1 MEKIMLGVIFLLLA
15 VPLATA
21 NVYITEVMHS
31 PTQTESHSDGE
42 WIELYNSGTEEVNLS
57 NWTLD
62 GKDFEDVSIGTG
74 EYLVVAR
81 ELLDGDDED
90 SESFE
95 TAWGNGNGIWDESF
109 SAVDGGMSLST
120 EDSIVL
126 TDGEYIEEISYNSS
140 FGGES
145 GRTIERVSLDIWQ
158 ESEVGG
164 SPGYGEFSLEISE
177 ESIGN
182 LSDGEVALYLEVS
195 NAEPEVYFVNI
206 TTDDSSSGGVQI
218 MPNVELDKEVEVEVY
233 VRDGNGYV
241 DIENVSLNLGN
252 ESFGLEFLEEINET
266 VAVYSG
272 SFIMSYYDLAGEY
285 TLDVS
290 VDDGSSIGF
299 GNSSFEY
306 LGIISTRLNVSEMY
320 FDLGPGEVSEYF
332 IEIENSGNV
341 LVDVEVSGEE
351 FVSLEDT
358 ISLENLEVYSSSW
371 LSLVEARYLNLALSP
386 GMSSA
391 LAFRLSVPYSVESG
405 SYQGSV
411 VINAMESE

>member
-15 VPLATA
+15 LPLATA

-62 GKDFEDVSIGTG
+62 GKDFDDVSIGTG

-81 ELLDGDDED
+81 ELLDGSDADT
-90 SESFE
+90 ESFE

-109 SAVDGGMSLST
+109 NAVDGSMSLST

-126 TDGEYIEEISYNSS
+126 TNGDYVEEISYNSS

-145 GRTIERVSLDIWQ
+145 GRTIERISLDVWE
-158 ESEVGG
+158 ESSVGG
-164 SPGYGEFSLEISE
+164 TPGEGSFTLTSSE
-177 ESIGN
+177 ETIGN
-182 LSDGEVALYLEVS
+182 SSEGEIALYLEVS
-195 NAEPEVYFVNI
+195 NAEPEVYLVNI
-206 TTDDSSSGGVQI
+206 TTDDSSSDGIQI
-218 MPNVELDKEVEVEVY
+218 MPNVELDKEVGIEIY
-233 VRDGNGYV
+233 VRDGNGYT
-241 DIENVSLNLGN
+241 DIENVSIDLGN
-252 ESFGLEFLEEINET
+252 ESFGLEFLGEVNET

-272 SFIMSYYDLAGEY
+272 SFIMSYYDLAGDY
-285 TLDVS
+285 NLNVS
-290 VDDGSSIGF
+290 VDDGSSVGF

-306 LGIISTRLNVSEMY
+306 LGIISTRLNVSAMY

-358 ISLENLEVYSSSW
+358 ISLDNLEVYSSSW
-371 LSLVEARYLNLALSP
+371 LSLVEMRYLDLALSP
-386 GMSSA
+386 GMSSE
-391 LAFRLSVPYSVESG
+391 LAFRLSVPYSVSSG

-411 VINAMESE
+411 VINAVESE

>member
-1 MEKIMLGVIFLLLA
+1 
-15 VPLATA
+15 
-21 NVYITEVMHS
+21 
-31 PTQTESHSDGE
+31 
-42 WIELYNSGTEEVNLS
+42 
-57 NWTLD
+57 
-62 GKDFEDVSIGTG
+62 
-74 EYLVVAR
+74 
-81 ELLDGDDED
+81 
-90 SESFE
+90 
-95 TAWGNGNGIWDESF
+95 
-109 SAVDGGMSLST
+109 
-120 EDSIVL
+120 
-126 TDGEYIEEISYNSS
+126 
-140 FGGES
+140 
-145 GRTIERVSLDIWQ
+145 
-158 ESEVGG
+158 
-164 SPGYGEFSLEISE
+164 
-177 ESIGN
+177 
-182 LSDGEVALYLEVS
+182 
-195 NAEPEVYFVNI
+195 
-206 TTDDSSSGGVQI
+206 
-218 MPNVELDKEVEVEVY
+218 
-233 VRDGNGYV
+233 
-241 DIENVSLNLGN
+241 
-252 ESFGLEFLEEINET
+252 
-266 VAVYSG
+266 
-272 SFIMSYYDLAGEY
+272 MSYYDLAGEY